1 MYIKSK
7 VAKSISLAIAF
18 GAASATAFS
27 GSVMAQEE
35 AAEEGA
41 VEKIAVTGSRL
52 RRADME
58 GSIPVTTIDRSQLE
72 FSGQISVSDLLR
84 NTSFNSAGSF
94 RPQSGSSAQ
103 GVSSVDL
110 RGLGAERTLVLI
122 DGRRLPKSPSTGSS
136 ADLNSIPTA
145 IIERIEV
152 LTQGASAVYG
162 SDAIAGVINI
172 ITRKE
177 FQGVEVKLGGGEIEH
192 EGGDR
197 EEGSVIFGNT
207 SDKGNIVGG
216 VSWNHRDIIFARN
229 FPWYNPGA
237 SFYGNSFSTAV
248 DNGDGT
254 FSDNFD
260 VTTIPGGCAGGTTD
274 PNNGFYVVPFGGSL
288 TGERC
293 AFNFALESADEAST
307 GVTSLF
313 MNSEYEISDN
323 WKIMSKMNWNKTDSF
338 GRYAPVPDSPSP
350 FAGGTGNPIPVD
362 SPNNPTNPNSAMYDP
377 AFGDNVPVFWWHR
390 FAALGNRDNTVENET
405 QNLMVMVEGEV
416 GDFFVDFG
424 VRRTK
429 NKTYDIGRNYLVRTT
444 AEAYIN
450 DGTYDLQNPTANP
463 DSVLN
468 AMKATISRISKY
480 DQDEVFGSA
489 QTDLFEMG
497 GGMSSIIVGFEWREE
512 DYNDQYDSLSEA
524 GAIGGSAG
532 NSAGGGR
539 TARALFVETLLP
551 VNEELEVTLAGRY
564 DDYSDYGSDFAP
576 QVSLRWEPMDDL
588 VVRAG
593 WGEGFRA
600 PTLDILT
607 QKDSFAADSVTD
619 DQHCAAINLPVGCS
633 VQINGLRTAN
643 PNLGSEQSSQ
653 ISLGVAFQP
662 LDSLSFSLDYF
673 DIEIEE
679 RINFFSA
686 QELVNRE
693 ASGDPIPAGLGV
705 ERLANGTITR
715 IVQGYGNDGTLETSG
730 VDLNVTYSQDVGFG
744 DLTSTLQYSYMF
756 DYKTDGGRD
765 QVGDVGQPA
774 DRGVWSNTLGMGDF
788 HFAYN
793 LNYIGD
799 NAEQVLDGEQLGHVG
814 TYVTHDI
821 NVTYHTPFNS
831 KVTVGVNNVGGKE
844 PPLESFRGGGGSRDY
859 NFDLYDGY
867 GRIIFAR
874 YVQSF

>member
-7 VAKSISLAIAF
+7 LAKSVRLAMAF
-18 GAASATAFS
+18 GAVSTAAFS
-27 GSVMAQEE
+27 GSTMAQEE
-35 AAEEGA
+35 AAQEEA

-52 RRADME
+52 RRADLE
-58 GSIPVTTIDRSQLE
+58 GSVPITTIDRTQLE
-72 FSGQISVSDLLR
+72 FSGQVSVSDLLR
-84 NTSFNSAGSF
+84 NTSFNAAGSF

-103 GVSSVDL
+103 GVSTVDL
-110 RGLGAERTLVLI
+110 RGLGSERTLVLI

-162 SDAIAGVINI
+162 SDAVAGVINI

-177 FQGVEVKLGGGEIEH
+177 FNGVEIKLGAHEIEH

-197 EEGSVIFGNT
+197 EEGSIIIGT
-207 SDKGNIVGG
+207 SSDKGNIVGG
-216 VSWNHRDIIFARN
+216 VSWNHRDIVFQRD
-229 FPWYNPGA
+229 FPWYAPGA
-237 SFYGNSFSTAV
+237 SLYGNSFSTAT

-254 FSDNFD
+254 YTDDFN
-260 VTTIPGGCAGGTTD
+260 VTSFPGGCNDGE
-274 PNNGFYVVPFGGSL
+274 GFYEVDYAASI
-288 TGERC
+288 TGQRC
-293 AFNFALESADEAST
+293 AYNFALVSADEAST

-313 MNSEYEISDN
+313 MNSEYEIADG
-323 WKIMSKMNWNKTDSF
+323 WKLLSKMNWNKTDSF

-362 SPNNPTNPNSAMYDP
+362 SPNNPTNPESAMYDP
-377 AFGDNVPVFWWHR
+377 AFGPNVPVFWWHR
-390 FAALGNRDNTVENET
+390 FDALGNRDNEVENDT

-450 DGTYDLQNPTANP
+450 DGTYDLQNPSANP

-468 AMKATISRISKY
+468 AMKATISRISIY
-480 DQDEVFGSA
+480 DQDEVFASA

-497 GGMSSIIVGFEWREE
+497 GGMSSIIFGVEWREE

-524 GAIGGSAG
+524 GAIGGSSG

-539 TARALFVETLLP
+539 TARAAFVETLLP
-551 VNEELEVTLAGRY
+551 VMDNLEVTLAGRY
-564 DDYSDYGSDFAP
+564 DDYSDYGDDFSP
-576 QVSLRWEPMDDL
+576 QISVRWEPMEDL
-588 VVRAG
+588 VVRGG
-593 WGEGFRA
+593 WGQGFRA

-607 QKDSFAADSVTD
+607 QKDSFAADSVSD
-619 DQHCAAINLPVGCS
+619 DTHCAALSLPVGCS

-643 PNLGSEQSSQ
+643 PNLSSEQSEQLSVG
-653 ISLGVAFQP
+653 IAYQP

-679 RINFFSA
+679 RINFFDA

-693 ASGDPIPAGLGV
+693 AAGDPIPAGLGV
-705 ERLANGTITR
+705 ERLPTGAITR

-730 VDLNVTYSQDVGFG
+730 VDLNVKYSQDLGFG
-744 DLTSTLQYSYMF
+744 DLTSSLQYSYVF
-756 DYKTDGGRD
+756 DYRTDGGRNEI
-765 QVGDVGQPA
+765 GDIGQPE
-774 DRGVWSNTLGMGDF
+774 DRGVWSNTLAVGDF
-788 HFAYN
+788 NVAYN

-799 NAEQVLDGEQLGHVG
+799 NAENVVDGEQIGHVG
-814 TYVTHDI
+814 SWVTHDI

-831 KVTVGVNNVGGKE
+831 KVTLGVNNVGGKE
-844 PPLESFRGGGGSRDY
+844 PPLESFRGGGGSRSY

-867 GRIIFAR
+867 GRIVYAR